1 MEKVKAVIIQWNGPF
16 GPVKRKIDVAG
27 EADGLA
33 ILADFK
39 AWAYDAA
46 IVGWEKEEEDVAE
59 VA

>member
-1 MEKVKAVIIQWNGPF
+1 MTKVKAVIIQWTGPF

-39 AWAYDAA
+39 AWAYDAE
-46 IVGWEKEEEDVAE
+46 IVGWEKDVAE
-59 VA
+59 AA